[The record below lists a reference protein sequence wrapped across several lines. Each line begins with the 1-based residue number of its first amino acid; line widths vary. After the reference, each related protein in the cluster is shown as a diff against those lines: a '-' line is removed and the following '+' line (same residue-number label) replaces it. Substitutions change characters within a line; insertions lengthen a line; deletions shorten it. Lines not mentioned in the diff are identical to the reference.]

1 MKSATTLRLVIA
13 ISMVICS
20 MLLLVLLHYGLDS
33 QGYYARMLM
42 DRNAT
47 TYPLTVQ
54 NIMWVVFFLGFGE
67 ILLRLFVSVREG
79 RQLRLGYLSEDVN
92 APMLTPR
99 NIGTVYQK
107 TAHAASQ
114 GFFLPRLIQRIT
126 LMFQSSRAT
135 DQAHSLLNTSLD
147 LFMHEVDIG
156 YNMIRYL
163 MWLIPSLGFIGTVKG
178 IGDALDVVGL
188 TAPTDPKLLST
199 VTKSLAVAFD
209 TTLLG
214 LIMAAVLLL
223 AMHIIQGREEETLN
237 KSGQYCVDNLINR
250 LHAGQQSQS

>member
-1 MKSATTLRLVIA
+1 MKSATSLRLILSV
-13 ISMVICS
+13 SMVIS
-20 MLLLVLLHYGLDS
+20 GLLLVLILHLALDP
-33 QGYYARMLM
+33 QGYYARMLL
-42 DRNAT
+42 DRQAK

-54 NIMWVVFFLGFGE
+54 NVMWIVFFLGVGE
-67 ILLRLFVSVREG
+67 ILFRFLVAVREG
-79 RQLRLGYLSEDVN
+79 RQLKLGYLSEDVN
-92 APMLTPR
+92 APMLTPKS
-99 NIGTVYQK
+99 IGAVYQK
-107 TAHAASQ
+107 TARAATH
-114 GFFLPRLIQRIT
+114 GYFLPRLIQRIT
-126 LMFQSSRAT
+126 LMFQSSKAT

-188 TAPTDPKLLST
+188 TSPTDPQLLST

-223 AMHIIQGREEETLN
+223 AMHLIQGREEETLN
-237 KSGQYCVDNLINR
+237 KSGQYCLDHLINR
-250 LHAGQQSQS
+250 LHAGNQPQ